1 MNSYSFEQISVGLQ
15 DQFEKHIS
23 EEMLSG
29 FRTIT
34 GDDNPLHTDRAYAKK
49 RGYND
54 RVVYGMLSAS
64 LLSTFAGIY
73 LPGKY
78 SLIYSTKINF
88 HKPVFVS
95 DTITVKG
102 TVKEKD
108 ERFHTIR
115 LKIIMENQDGEK
127 VLSGSMQI
135 GVTK

>member
-1 MNSYSFEQISVGLQ
+1 MNCYSYEQISVGLQ
-15 DQFEKHIS
+15 DKFEKHITD
-23 EEMLSG
+23 EMLSG

-34 GDDNPLHTDRAYAKK
+34 GDNNPLHTDRVYAEQ

-64 LLSTFAGIY
+64 LLSTLAGVY

-88 HKPVFVS
+88 HKPVFVG
-95 DTITVKG
+95 DTITVRG

-108 ERFHTIR
+108 ERWNTIR
-115 LKIIMENQDGEK
+115 LKIIMENQDGKK

-135 GVTK
+135 GVTE